1 MSSSRG
7 MIRSMLLIGGAQ
19 AVNILVS
26 LVRMKLLALMIGPV
40 GVGLLGI
47 YNSLQGTAGTV
58 AGLGLGSSGVR
69 EIAGARQDG
78 KVLSRVRT
86 VLFAANLVQGT
97 LALAVVWLVRER
109 LALWLFGNADY
120 ATETGMVGIA
130 VLLALISASQT
141 ALLQGLRRIGD
152 LGRVTVLSAL
162 AGTIVGLGAVWLDGE
177 SGLIWFLIAQPATSI
192 LVAWRYTRRL
202 PRPELHQ
209 DWTPAAIWRVWKP
222 MAALGAVF
230 MLAGLASA
238 FTLLV
243 VRALITR
250 DLGLHAAGL
259 FAASWSITMI
269 YIGFLLNAM
278 SADYYPRLVEL
289 IHDPVRATGL
299 MNDQMQIALAL
310 GGPVLLVLTGLAP
323 WLMELLYSDAFVPAA
338 EMLQWQSFGNVIKL
352 CSWPLGFA
360 LVAGARSKIY
370 LFTQLNWNVLFL
382 GFVWL
387 GLPVSGLE
395 VAGTAFAAAY
405 LLNFLIVWQLVR
417 RLYRFRFARLSAIL
431 LGLHLTLSAALL
443 ILAQAAPLPAA
454 GVGFILA
461 ATTGF
466 VGVRVVL
473 IKIGPEGR
481 LAKKLTT
488 FFAALGWP
496 LKGAP

>member
-19 AVNILVS
+19 AANILIS
-26 LVRMKLLALMIGPV
+26 LVRMKLLALMTGPV
-40 GVGLLGI
+40 GVGILGI
-47 YNSLQGTAGTV
+47 YNSLQGTAATA
-58 AGLGLGSSGVR
+58 AGLGLGNSGVR
-69 EIAGARQDG
+69 EIARARQDG
-78 KVLSRVRT
+78 EVLSRVRS
-86 VLFAANLVQGT
+86 VLFTANLLQG
-97 LALAVVWLVRER
+97 ALAMALVWFLRER
-109 LALWLFGNADY
+109 IALWLFGNADH

-130 VLLALISASQT
+130 VLLTLVSASQT
-141 ALLQGLRRIGD
+141 ALLQGLRQIGD

-162 AGTIVGLGAVWLDGE
+162 AGTVVGLAAVWLHGE
-177 SGLIWFLIAQPATSI
+177 DGLIWFLIAQPATSV
-192 LVAWRYTRRL
+192 LVASWFTRRL
-202 PRPELHQ
+202 PRSEQ
-209 DWTPAAIWRVWKP
+209 SQGWTPGTIWRIWKP

-230 MLAGLASA
+230 MLAGLAST
-238 FTLLV
+238 FTLLL
-243 VRALITR
+243 VRALVTR
-250 DLGLHAAGL
+250 DLGLQAAGL
-259 FAASWSITMI
+259 FAASWAIAMT
-269 YIGFLLNAM
+269 YIGFLLGAM
-278 SADYYPRLVEL
+278 AADYYPRLVE
-289 IHDPVRATGL
+289 IIEDPPRATRL
-299 MNDQMQIALAL
+299 MNDQMQIGLAL

-323 WLMELLYSDAFVPAA
+323 WLMKLLYSDAFVPAA

-405 LLNFLIVWQLVR
+405 LLNFLVVWQLVR
-417 RLYRFRFARLSAIL
+417 RLYGFRFARLSAIL

-443 ILAQAAPLPAA
+443 ALAQVAPRSAA
-454 GVGFILA
+454 GAGLILA
-461 ATTGF
+461 AATGLA
-466 VGVRVVL
+466 GLRVVL

-481 LAKKLTT
+481 LARKLTT
-488 FFAALGWP
+488 FFAAIGWP